1 MPMPMPPMHMSNPQ
15 SGNGPEED
23 EDLLDGGQDDAAE
36 MDELDKAANA
46 GDEFAAKEFFKT
58 PEGVDPGTPAP
69 PDDPS
74 MGITPEVLQQL
85 LELLKQKQ
93 QAADGQTDVSGGMMP
108 PPMPG

>member
-1 MPMPMPPMHMSNPQ
+1 MPMPMPPSNMSNFA
-15 SGNGPEED
+15 SGSGPEED
-23 EDLLDGGQDDAAE
+23 EDLLDGGNDDAAE

-58 PEGVDPGTPAP
+58 PEGVEPGQPAP
-69 PDDPS
+69 PEDPS
-74 MGITPEVLQQL
+74 MGITPEILQQL

-93 QAADGQTDVSGGMMP
+93 QSGDGQTDVSGGI